1 VKAGLKYLLVY
12 GRQITDLKA
21 FFLTFL
27 SCAGLSLALGA
38 AAQNTQAGCSAALE
52 GAYPKAAISNGAVQA
67 VLYLPDAKNGY
78 YRAARFDWSGV
89 IPCLTYKGHTYFG
102 VWFSHYDPMIAD
114 AITGPV
120 EEFRSADGGLDYD
133 KANQG
138 GLFVKPG
145 VGVLRR
151 TTGAP
156 YKFMYPYPLVDG
168 GKWTVHASR
177 RKVIFRQQLKSPIGY
192 AYDYEKTVSLDSK
205 EPILTLHH
213 TLKNTGAKTIDTQV
227 YDHDFFM
234 LDGAPSGPGMVVRF
248 PFTPVAE
255 KSLAPHATIE
265 GKQIVYKDELQ
276 PDQYVESYLTG
287 YSNNPSDYDITVED
301 TRTGV
306 GVEQTGDNPISL
318 FNYWS
323 PRTTMCPE
331 AYHHLVIAPGQTAHW
346 DIHYRF
352 FAK

>member
-1 VKAGLKYLLVY
+1 MKATSLG
-12 GRQITDLKA
+12 
-21 FFLTFL
+21 FLT
-27 SCAGLSLALGA
+27 CAGLWLALGA
-38 AAQNTQAGCSAALE
+38 AAQTTTSGCSSALQ
-52 GAYPKAAISNGAVQA
+52 ADFPKAAISNGTVDA
-67 VLYLPDAKNGY
+67 VLYLPDAKKGY
-78 YRAARFDWSGV
+78 YRASRFDWSGV

-133 KANQG
+133 QAKQG

-145 VGVLRR
+145 VGVLRK
-151 TTGAP
+151 TVDSP

-168 GKWTVHASR
+168 GKWTVHSNR
-177 RKVIFRQQLKSPIGY
+177 RQVTFRQQLKSTIGY
-192 AYDYEKTVSLDSK
+192 AYDYQKTVSLAAG
-205 EPILTLHH
+205 EPVLTLHH
-213 TLKNTGAKTIDTQV
+213 SLKNTGTKTIDTQV

-248 PFTPVAE
+248 PFAPVAE
-255 KSLAPHATIE
+255 KSMEPRAAIE
-265 GKQIVYKDELQ
+265 GKQIVYREELQ
-276 PDQYVESYLTG
+276 SGQYVESYLTG
-287 YSNNPSDYDITVED
+287 YSNSPSDYDITVED

-306 GVEQTGDNPISL
+306 GVEQTGDNPMSL

-331 AYHHLVIAPGQTAHW
+331 AYHHFVIAPGQTAHW